1 MQLTINFPDNF
12 TQEKTSQ
19 IIKKIENIL
28 QNEGVVLEIQAN
40 LKNNVDAWDNLDF
53 DNIAVDTGIEDFALN
68 HDHYLYGVAKQ

>member
-12 TQEKTSQ
+12 TQEKTSE
-19 IIKKIENIL
+19 IIKQIENIL

-40 LKNNVDAWDNLDF
+40 VKNNIDAWDNLDF
-53 DNIAVDTGIEDFALN
+53 ENIAVDTGIEDFAQN